1 MNEEL
6 EQLKVKGMDCT
17 SCAISIKK
25 HLTKQGLQEVNVNFA
40 NGMVSYLP
48 NPLLPVATIKKEIEK
63 IGYTVVKEKQT
74 STQKQIFLSTYGQKC
89 VASLVFALPLF
100 IGHLVHVHWLM
111 NPHIQLALSLPVYII
126 GMFSFGKSAIKS
138 LMAGVPN
145 MNVLIALGATA
156 AMGYSF
162 YNYFI
167 NAHQLL
173 FFETAAT
180 TITLVFLGNYLE
192 EKSIASTQ
200 SAINQLTLKET
211 LKANMI
217 AYDNEYKEQI
227 FEVEASSLRVG
238 DLLLLKTGEQVPA
251 DCKILWGEVL
261 VNESII
267 TGESLPIEKKGKDIL
282 IGGSTITEGTAKA
295 QVTAVGKD
303 AVINHI
309 QYMVQQ
315 AQNEK
320 PPMQQLADKISHVF
334 VPVVIA
340 IAVGTLLINFY
351 GFDVS
356 FKESLLRSIA
366 VLVIACPC
374 AMGLATP
381 AAIAVGLGRAAK
393 NGLLF
398 KNAKSLESF
407 KNIKYVVF
415 DKTGT
420 LTNGNF
426 SITHFFVDGLEEE
439 NFKQIAYSLEKFSN
453 HPIALGIVK
462 AFKSKT
468 EIKWQTIKEEKGIG
482 IFATDKEGNIFTATN
497 YKHVEHL
504 TPKNEYQVYITKNN
518 VLIGA
523 IAVDD
528 TLRPEAA
535 SIIAYLK
542 QKNITPILLSG
553 DSESRCQTIA
563 KQVGITAIY
572 ASQKPLDKLNFISQ
586 LNTQNNVAMVG
597 DGINDAPALAK
608 ATVGV
613 SIGNASNIS
622 LQAADVILLKGG
634 LQNLPLA
641 LGLGKHTFTTIK
653 ENLFWALGYN
663 VVAIPVAAVGLLG
676 VYGPTYGALIMGLS
690 DVVLALN
697 SLRLRFKKVI

>member
-1 MNEEL
+1 MSEVL
-6 EQLKVKGMDCT
+6 EQFTVTGMDCT
-17 SCAISIKK
+17 NCAATIQK
-25 HLTKQGLQEVNVNFA
+25 HLTKQGLQQVNVNFA

-48 NPLLPVATIKKEIEK
+48 SNSISRATIKNEIEK
-63 IGYTVVKEKQT
+63 IGYRVADEKTTAIKVK
-74 STQKQIFLSTYGQKC
+74 FLSTYWHKF
-89 VASLVFALPLF
+89 LVCFLFALPLF
-100 IGHLVHVHWLM
+100 IGHLVHIHWLM
-111 NPHIQLALSLPVYII
+111 QPTIQLALSLPVYII
-126 GMFSFGKSAIKS
+126 GMASFGKSAIKS
-138 LMAGVPN
+138 LVAGLPN

-167 NAHQLL
+167 GANELL

-192 EKSIASTQ
+192 DKSIASTQ
-200 SAINQLTLKET
+200 TAINKLTINET

-217 AYDNEYKEQI
+217 AFDNEFKEQI
-227 FEVEASSLRVG
+227 FQVEASSLRVG
-238 DLLLLKTGEQVPA
+238 DLLLIKTGEQVPA

-267 TGESLPIEKKGKDIL
+267 TGESLPVEKKGKDIL
-282 IGGSTITEGTAKA
+282 VGGSTLTEGVAKA

-320 PPMQQLADKISHVF
+320 PPMQQLADKISAVF

-340 IAVGTLLINFY
+340 IAIVTLLVNFY
-351 GFDVS
+351 EFNIS

-381 AAIAVGLGRAAK
+381 AAIAVGLGRAATS
-393 NGLLF
+393 GLLF

-407 KNIKYVVF
+407 KQIKYVVF

-420 LTNGNF
+420 LTNGKF
-426 SITHFFVDGLEEE
+426 SITNFFVDGMDEDS
-439 NFKQIAYSLEKFSN
+439 FKQIVYSLEKFSN
-453 HPIALGIVK
+453 HPIALGIVQV
-462 AFKSKT
+462 FRTKS

-482 IFATDKEGNIFTATN
+482 IFATDKEGNTYTATN
-497 YKHVEHL
+497 YKHVKEL
-504 TPKNEYQVYITKNN
+504 TPKNQYQVYITKNN
-518 VLIGA
+518 ALIGA

-528 TLRPEAA
+528 TLRPEAKTV
-535 SIIAYLK
+535 IDYLK
-542 QKNITPILLSG
+542 KKNIEPILLSG
-553 DSESRCQTIA
+553 DSEERCKVIA
-563 KQVGITAIY
+563 QKIGIEKVFVNQ
-572 ASQKPLDKLNFISQ
+572 SPSNKLQFITH
-586 LNTQNNVAMVG
+586 LNTNNDVVMVG

-622 LQAADVILLKGG
+622 LQAADVILLHGG

-641 LGLGKHTFTTIK
+641 LGLGKHTFFTIK

-676 VYGPTYGALIMGLS
+676 VYGPTYGALIMGMS

-697 SLRLRFKKVI
+697 SLRLRFKHVV

>member
-1 MNEEL
+1 MSETL
-6 EQLKVKGMDCT
+6 EQFKVTGMDCT
-17 SCAISIKK
+17 SCAATIQK
-25 HLTKQGLQEVNVNFA
+25 HLTKQGLQQVNVNFA

-48 NPLLPVATIKKEIEK
+48 NENISTEVIQKEIEK
-63 IGYTVVKEKQT
+63 IGYKVEQPKTAT
-74 STQKQIFLSTYGQKC
+74 STNKFLSTYWQKF
-89 VASLVFALPLF
+89 LVCLLFSLPLF
-100 IGHLVHVHWLM
+100 VGHLVHMHWLM
-111 NPHIQLALSLPVYII
+111 NPLIQLLLSLPVYII
-126 GMFSFGKSAIKS
+126 GMRSFGKSAVKS
-138 LMAGVPN
+138 LLAGLPN

-156 AMGYSF
+156 AMGYSL

-167 NAHQLL
+167 GANELL

-180 TITLVFLGNYLE
+180 TITLVFFGNYLE
-192 EKSIASTQ
+192 DKSIASTQ
-200 SAINQLTLKET
+200 AAINKLTLKET

-217 AYDNEYKEQI
+217 AYDNEFKEQI

-238 DLLLLKTGEQVPA
+238 DLLLIKTGEQVPA

-267 TGESLPIEKKGKDIL
+267 TGESLPVEKKGKDIL
-282 IGGSTITEGTAKA
+282 VGGSTLTEGTAKA

-320 PPMQQLADKISHVF
+320 PPMQQLADKISAVF
-334 VPVVIA
+334 VPVVIV
-340 IAVGTLLINFY
+340 IAVGTLVINFY
-351 GFDVS
+351 GFNVT

-381 AAIAVGLGRAAK
+381 AAIAVGLGRAAQ

-398 KNAKSLESF
+398 KNAKSLENF
-407 KNIKYVVF
+407 KDIKYVVF

-420 LTNGNF
+420 LTNGKF
-426 SITHFFVDGLEEE
+426 SITNFFVDGVEEE
-439 NFKQIAYSLEKFSN
+439 AFKQIAYSLEKFSN
-453 HPIALGIVK
+453 HPIALGIVQ
-462 AFKSKT
+462 AFKTNT

-482 IFATDKEGNIFTATN
+482 VFATDKDGNTYSATN
-497 YKHVEHL
+497 YKQVQQL
-504 TPKNEYQVYITKNN
+504 TSKNNYQVYITKNN

-528 TLRPEAA
+528 TLRPEAKNV
-535 SIIAYLK
+535 ITYLQ
-542 QKNITPILLSG
+542 QKNIQPILLSG
-553 DSESRCQTIA
+553 DSEERCYAIA
-563 KQVGITAIY
+563 KQVGIDKVY
-572 ASQKPLDKLNFISQ
+572 ASQKPNDKLNFITE
-586 LNTQNNVAMVG
+586 LNSNNNVVMVG

-622 LQAADVILLKGG
+622 LQAADVILLQGG
-634 LQNLPLA
+634 LQNLPMA
-641 LGLGKHTFTTIK
+641 LGLGKHTFSTIK

-663 VVAIPVAAVGLLG
+663 VVAIPVAAIGLLG

-697 SLRLRFKKVI
+697 SLRLRFKKVV

>member
-1 MNEEL
+1 MSETL
-6 EQLKVKGMDCT
+6 EQFKVTGMDCT
-17 SCAISIKK
+17 SCAATIQK
-25 HLTKQGLQEVNVNFA
+25 HLTKQGLQQVNVNFA

-48 NPLLPVATIKKEIEK
+48 NENISTEVIQKEIEK
-63 IGYTVVKEKQT
+63 IGYKVEQPKTAT
-74 STQKQIFLSTYGQKC
+74 STNKFLSTYWQKF
-89 VASLVFALPLF
+89 LVCLLFSLPLF
-100 IGHLVHVHWLM
+100 VGHLVHMHWLM
-111 NPHIQLALSLPVYII
+111 NPLIQLLLSLPVYII
-126 GMFSFGKSAIKS
+126 GMRSFGKSAVKS
-138 LMAGVPN
+138 LLAGLPN

-156 AMGYSF
+156 AMGYSL

-167 NAHQLL
+167 GANELL

-180 TITLVFLGNYLE
+180 TITLVFFGNYLE
-192 EKSIASTQ
+192 DKSIASTQ
-200 SAINQLTLKET
+200 AAINKLTLKET

-217 AYDNEYKEQI
+217 AYDNEFKEQI

-238 DLLLLKTGEQVPA
+238 DLLLIKTGEQVPA

-267 TGESLPIEKKGKDIL
+267 TGESLPVEKKGKDIL
-282 IGGSTITEGTAKA
+282 VGGSTLTEGTAKA

-320 PPMQQLADKISHVF
+320 PPMQQLADKISAVF
-334 VPVVIA
+334 VPVVIV
-340 IAVGTLLINFY
+340 IAVGTLVINFY
-351 GFDVS
+351 GFNVT

-381 AAIAVGLGRAAK
+381 AAIAVGLGRAAQ

-398 KNAKSLESF
+398 KNAKSLENF
-407 KNIKYVVF
+407 KDIKYVVF

-420 LTNGNF
+420 LTNGKF
-426 SITHFFVDGLEEE
+426 SITNFFVDGVEEE
-439 NFKQIAYSLEKFSN
+439 AFKQIAYSLEKFSN
-453 HPIALGIVK
+453 HPIALGIVQ
-462 AFKSKT
+462 AFKTNT

-482 IFATDKEGNIFTATN
+482 VFATDKDGNTYSATN
-497 YKHVEHL
+497 YKQVQQL
-504 TPKNEYQVYITKNN
+504 TSKNNYQVYITKNN

-528 TLRPEAA
+528 TLRPEAKNV
-535 SIIAYLK
+535 ITYLQ
-542 QKNITPILLSG
+542 QKNIQPILLSG
-553 DSESRCQTIA
+553 DSEERCYAIA
-563 KQVGITAIY
+563 KQVGIDKVY
-572 ASQKPLDKLNFISQ
+572 ASQKPNDKLNFITE
-586 LNTQNNVAMVG
+586 LNSNNNVVMVG

-622 LQAADVILLKGG
+622 LQAADVILLQGG
-634 LQNLPLA
+634 LQNLPMA
-641 LGLGKHTFTTIK
+641 LGLGKHTFSTIK

-663 VVAIPVAAVGLLG
+663 VVAIPVAAIGLLG

-697 SLRLRFKKVI
+697 SLRLRFKKVM

>member
-1 MNEEL
+1 MSQVL
-6 EQLKVKGMDCT
+6 EQFKVTGMDCT
-17 SCAISIKK
+17 SCATTIQK
-25 HLTKQGLQEVNVNFA
+25 HLTKQGLQQVQVNFA
-40 NGMVSYLP
+40 NGTVSYLP
-48 NPLLPVATIKKEIEK
+48 TESIPQSTIKKEIEK
-63 IGYTVVKEKQT
+63 IGYTVEEEKT
-74 STQKQIFLSTYGQKC
+74 STHKRKFLSTYWQKFLVC
-89 VASLVFALPLF
+89 LVFALPLF

-111 NPHIQLALSLPVYII
+111 NAAIQLTLSLPVYII
-126 GMFSFGKSAIKS
+126 GMNSFGKSAIKS
-138 LMAGVPN
+138 IAAGLPN

-156 AMGYSF
+156 AMGYSL
-162 YNYFI
+162 YNYFLG
-167 NAHQLL
+167 AHDML

-192 EKSIASTQ
+192 DKSIASTQ
-200 SAINQLTLKET
+200 TAINNLTLKQT

-217 AYDNEYKEQI
+217 AFDNEFKEQI

-238 DLLLLKTGEQVPA
+238 DLLLLKTGDQVPA
-251 DCKILWGEVL
+251 DCKILWGSVL

-267 TGESLPIEKKGKDIL
+267 TGESLPVEKKEKDIL
-282 IGGSTITEGTAKA
+282 VGGSTLTEGTAKA

-320 PPMQQLADKISHVF
+320 PPMQQLADKISAVF

-351 GFDVS
+351 GFNVS

-381 AAIAVGLGRAAK
+381 AAIAVGLGRAAQ

-398 KNAKSLESF
+398 KNAKSLENF
-407 KNIKYVVF
+407 KDIKYVVF

-420 LTNGNF
+420 LTNGKF
-426 SITHFFVDGLEEE
+426 SITHFFVEGIDEDS
-439 NFKQIAYSLEKFSN
+439 FKQIAYSLEKFSN
-453 HPIALGIVK
+453 HPIALGIVQ
-462 AFKSKT
+462 AFKTTT
-468 EIKWQTIKEEKGIG
+468 EIKWKTIKEEKGIG
-482 IFATDKEGNIFTATN
+482 IFATAKEGDMYSATN
-497 YKHVEHL
+497 YKHVQHL
-504 TPKNEYQVYITKNN
+504 TAKNNYQVYITKNN

-528 TLRPEAA
+528 TLRPEAKNV
-535 SIIAYLK
+535 ITYLQ
-542 QKNITPILLSG
+542 QKNIQPILLSG
-553 DSESRCQTIA
+553 DSEERCQSIA
-563 KQVGITAIY
+563 TQIGITNVY
-572 ASQKPLDKLNFISQ
+572 ASQKPADKLAFITK
-586 LNTQNNVAMVG
+586 LNTNNNVVMVG

-641 LGLGKHTFTTIK
+641 LGLGKHTFITIK

-663 VVAIPVAAVGLLG
+663 VVAIPVAAIGLLG

-697 SLRLRFKKVI
+697 SLRLRFKKVV